1 VALLTNLRKLSTLAP
16 AAWPAH
22 TRRARSA
29 GASDAEL
36 GETILVAGALRAG
49 GAIAHGAQCLRDGA

>member
-1 VALLTNLRKLSTLAP
+1 MYDVTVLKNLANLSTLAL

-36 GETILVAGALRAG
+36 GETILE
-49 GAIAHGAQCLRDGA
+49 DGA